1 MDIEEAVDAVCVI
14 NPKVVFPMHQSKQ
27 NPAVIKREV
36 VLCPAMLSTIHCLS
50 IQGDVNKKGKGYAIF
65 TGLNFSQPSPETE

>member
-36 VLCPAMLSTIHCLS
+36 VLCPAMLSTIAS
-50 IQGDVNKKGKGYAIF
+50 YIYIEKIKGEKQ
-65 TGLNFSQPSPETE
+65 N